1 MGFVTFE
8 KSFIKMAKKAKIILI
23 HLISWCVLI
32 VVPHLFATNTYSW
45 SLFVF
50 HTTLYV
56 APIIIFYLHFGLVL
70 PLLFIRRRYRSYFL
84 ALVALCALFFLIFF
98 LLAPLQEKLVEII
111 HATNPSITFIQ
122 GKTKIIVRFVLFFI
136 SLAAS
141 GVLSYSIQSVKREQL
156 LKELEKQHAESNLQL
171 LKSQLSPH
179 FLFNAMNSLYSLAL
193 KKSDDLPN
201 AILTFSILLR
211 YSTYDSTEDY
221 VDIEKEIEYLHDYV
235 NTQQLRLSPESVVNF
250 EENWT
255 TKEKIKIAPMVLIP
269 FVENA
274 FKHGRNAEG
283 NVNISISINVNL
295 NDIVFHIQ
303 NEVFKNVNSSK
314 DSVHGIGIQNVKSR
328 LQIIYGTK
336 HSLQISETDS
346 LYSVTLKINI

>member
-1 MGFVTFE
+1 MTKE
-8 KSFIKMAKKAKIILI
+8 AKRIIL
-23 HLISWCVLI
+23 HLLSWCILI
-32 VVPHLFATNTYSW
+32 VVPHLFVTNTFSL
-45 SLFVF
+45 SLFCF
-50 HTTLYV
+50 HLTLYV
-56 APIIIFYLHFGLVL
+56 APIIIFYLHFEVVL
-70 PLLFIRRRYRSYFL
+70 PLLFIKRRYGAYFF
-84 ALVALCALFFLIFF
+84 AIIALCALFVLIFF
-98 LLAPLQEKLVEII
+98 LLAPLQEKIVEIV

-122 GKTKIIVRFVLFFI
+122 GKTKIIVRFILFFLT
-136 SLAAS
+136 LAAS
-141 GVLSYSIQSVKREQL
+141 GVLSYSIQGVKREQL
-156 LKELEKQHAESNLQL
+156 LKELENQHAESNLQL

-201 AILTFSILLR
+201 AILTFSNLLR
-211 YSTYDSTEDY
+211 YSTYDSAEDY
-221 VDIEKEIEYLHDYV
+221 VDVEKEVEYLHDYV
-235 NTQQLRLSPESVVNF
+235 NTQKLRLSPESVVNF

-303 NEVFKNVNSSK
+303 NEVFKKVNSSK

-346 LYSVTLKINI
+346 LYSVTLKINV